1 MYKKDSGYMKKIFSE
16 IKLFQVKPNKL
27 NEFEELM
34 KLLIVPL
41 ILIAEKLFR
50 FVRNLYIKE
59 EKGVDDIKCSTPF

>member
-1 MYKKDSGYMKKIFSE
+1 MYKKDSGYMQKIFSE